1 MDVRGGRSRD
11 LRGGGVVKV
20 FAILCAAVLALAGC
34 DVIKQPFRGAG
45 PPPDDPLMSI
55 GLSAGIQVM
64 PIEGAS
70 EETSKLLAGTL
81 AEQLGRYNIPAS
93 MALSP
98 SARYRLKG
106 VARLDLLAAGAPAVT
121 AIDWTLSDREGGTV
135 GTFRQPVPGGAW
147 KWEKADARTVRAVG
161 VAAARPI
168 ATLAQG
174 KPAEPVPQGLEEA
187 IGSGTKQTGATAV
200 AASALGGGRGIYIAP
215 VAGAPG
221 DGNDSLTRAMK
232 AVLDLRRMK
241 IVKDEAAAEFIVRA
255 KVAISPPASGRQ
267 TIAIAW
273 AVSDDRGLDL
283 GQADQKNAI
292 PAGALDG
299 RWGTVAYSV
308 AEAAAE
314 GVQAIIA
321 RAPLERAARGQNQ
334 AAPLALPPTHD
345 LKQVPGRAPP
355 PPS

>member
-1 MDVRGGRSRD
+1 
-11 LRGGGVVKV
+11 
-20 FAILCAAVLALAGC
+20 
-34 DVIKQPFRGAG
+34 
-45 PPPDDPLMSI
+45 
-55 GLSAGIQVM
+55 
-64 PIEGAS
+64 
-70 EETSKLLAGTL
+70 
-81 AEQLGRYNIPAS
+81 
-93 MALSP
+93 
-98 SARYRLKG
+98 
-106 VARLDLLAAGAPAVT
+106 
-121 AIDWTLSDREGGTV
+121 
-135 GTFRQPVPGGAW
+135 
-147 KWEKADARTVRAVG
+147 
-161 VAAARPI
+161 
-168 ATLAQG
+168 
-174 KPAEPVPQGLEEA
+174 
-187 IGSGTKQTGATAV
+187 
-200 AASALGGGRGIYIAP
+200 
-215 VAGAPG
+215 
-221 DGNDSLTRAMK
+221 MK
-232 AVLDLRRMK
+232 AVLDLRRMR

-321 RAPLERAARGQNQ
+321 RAPLERAARNQ
-334 AAPLALPPTHD
+334 ASPLALPPTRD